1 MSEHDIDILIRL
13 PEVCRQAG
21 FGKSTIYELIAA
33 GTFPAPAKLGRFS
46 RWSQKEVQ
54 GWIEQQKLA
63 RFAA

>member
-1 MSEHDIDILIRL
+1 MSDHDIDILIKL

-33 GTFPAPAKLGRFS
+33 GTFPAPTKLGRFS

-54 GWIEQQKLA
+54 DWIELQKLA